1 VRTDPCPPSGNSLKT
16 LTSASLNTILDNV
29 APPISEHEVV
39 EIWISHDIAGYVGLE
54 PLVFQ
59 SFSKMMEQTDG
70 GDVIIRKGRS
80 TGQRDGEYGAW
91 DMNFCDDVVQA
102 QKLCKVTKS
111 RRLMRSNYNPHRY

>member
-1 VRTDPCPPSGNSLKT
+1 M
-16 LTSASLNTILDNV
+16 

-54 PLVFQ
+54 PLVFH

-70 GDVIIRKGRS
+70 GDVVIRKGRS

-102 QKLCKVTKS
+102 QKLCKVMKS
-111 RRLMRSNYNPHRY
+111 IAAEVPMFLFGFNLSCIGQYRVLGQDTHKGT